1 MKYLSNRDEFL
12 KRSLNKI
19 EEYKSIEIDLEKLN
33 ETDNSGPFAND
44 IPWNDSL
51 LVRLINSAIR
61 KAKIG
66 ANLLRIKAVNRRLED
81 AFEDLLGSSL
91 TAEMS
96 DEDKKN
102 KNKVSVF
109 KFLEELEKEVKAGGN
124 VGEIKRLTDGAIKNI
139 SGIEDLENKEALIK
153 QLEDFKKFLEQFK
166 DTEGGKE
173 GEEGDT
179 EELDITELVDSQK
192 NIETKQEEYFNNLF
206 NQLNDLQSKLGEMD
220 NIMNKLNSLENK
232 IEKYRE
238 KTPQEKLEL
247 RTYDSYPFSQ
257 KLSQFFDDKSEE
269 MEKTGKN
276 DYVLTSD
283 EVTDI
288 NVNDIKNSFQ
298 PGGGMDNEVYKTSF
312 R

>member
-1 MKYLSNRDEFL
+1 VRVPAPGAEAAPAPAPAEATPPPAPTTEPQPIDVESDPDVEKIDDE
-12 KRSLNKI
+12 
-19 EEYKSIEIDLEKLN
+19 
-33 ETDNSGPFAND
+33 
-44 IPWNDSL
+44 
-51 LVRLINSAIR
+51 
-61 KAKIG
+61 
-66 ANLLRIKAVNRRLED
+66 
-81 AFEDLLGSSL
+81 
-91 TAEMS
+91 
-96 DEDKKN
+96 
-102 KNKVSVF
+102 
-109 KFLEELEKEVKAGGN
+109 
-124 VGEIKRLTDGAIKNI
+124 GE
-139 SGIEDLENKEALIK
+139 S
-153 QLEDFKKFLEQFK
+153 Q
-166 DTEGGKE
+166 EGG
-173 GEEGDT
+173 EESGS

-276 DYVLTSD
+276 DYVLTAD

>member
-1 MKYLSNRDEFL
+1 M
-12 KRSLNKI
+12 
-19 EEYKSIEIDLEKLN
+19 
-33 ETDNSGPFAND
+33 
-44 IPWNDSL
+44 
-51 LVRLINSAIR
+51 
-61 KAKIG
+61 
-66 ANLLRIKAVNRRLED
+66 NL
-81 AFEDLLGSSL
+81 
-91 TAEMS
+91 
-96 DEDKKN
+96 DKKII
-102 KNKVSVF
+102 
-109 KFLEELEKEVKAGGN
+109 KE
-124 VGEIKRLTDGAIKNI
+124 
-139 SGIEDLENKEALIK
+139 IERY
-153 QLEDFKKFLEQFK
+153 KKINQYILEQVGAAPEEDVLGALAPAPGAEVAPAPAPAEATPPPAPTTEPQPIDVESDPDVEK
-166 DTEGGKE
+166 IDDEGESQEGG
-173 GEEGDT
+173 EESGS

-298 PGGGMDNEVYKTSF
+298 PGGGLDNEVYKTSF

>member
-1 MKYLSNRDEFL
+1 M
-12 KRSLNKI
+12 SL
-19 EEYKSIEIDLEKLN
+19 
-33 ETDNSGPFAND
+33 
-44 IPWNDSL
+44 
-51 LVRLINSAIR
+51 
-61 KAKIG
+61 
-66 ANLLRIKAVNRRLED
+66 
-81 AFEDLLGSSL
+81 
-91 TAEMS
+91 
-96 DEDKKN
+96 DKKII
-102 KNKVSVF
+102 
-109 KFLEELEKEVKAGGN
+109 KE
-124 VGEIKRLTDGAIKNI
+124 
-139 SGIEDLENKEALIK
+139 IERY
-153 QLEDFKKFLEQFK
+153 KKINQYILEQVGAAPEEDVLGALAPAPGAEVAPAPAPAEATPPPAPTTEPQPIDVESDPDIEK
-166 DTEGGKE
+166 IDDEGESQEGG
-173 GEEGDT
+173 EESGS

>member
-1 MKYLSNRDEFL
+1 M
-12 KRSLNKI
+12 SL
-19 EEYKSIEIDLEKLN
+19 
-33 ETDNSGPFAND
+33 
-44 IPWNDSL
+44 
-51 LVRLINSAIR
+51 
-61 KAKIG
+61 
-66 ANLLRIKAVNRRLED
+66 
-81 AFEDLLGSSL
+81 
-91 TAEMS
+91 
-96 DEDKKN
+96 DKKII
-102 KNKVSVF
+102 
-109 KFLEELEKEVKAGGN
+109 KE
-124 VGEIKRLTDGAIKNI
+124 
-139 SGIEDLENKEALIK
+139 IERY
-153 QLEDFKKFLEQFK
+153 KKINQYILEQVGAAPEEDVLGALAPAPGAEVAPAPAPAEATPPPAPTTEPQPIDVESDPDVEK
-166 DTEGGKE
+166 IDDEGESQEGG
-173 GEEGDT
+173 EESGS